1 MPTPPACRIR
11 TALLKASRRPF
22 PIVELVFADSGYSG
36 ETAEDAALLAG
47 PIPHLLVFEKPA
59 GMLWP
64 GHPGEVLDWT
74 REPPKPREPA
84 KGII

>member
-1 MPTPPACRIR
+1 MPRV
-11 TALLKASRRPF
+11 LKLVVRPD
-22 PIVELVFADSGYSG
+22 PEAPDTGQG
-36 ETAEDAALLAG
+36 HAWAETAEDAALLAG

-64 GHPGEVLDWT
+64 GHPGEVLDWS